1 MINATMYIILAIEFA
16 IIGFSGGFIAG
27 FMLGTKE
34 DRMRMKQVSDRAESA
49 DDPIPFPIQP
59 KEERQYDAKKIFN
72 YLKIVRSICNSCNE
86 CSKCMFWKEHEL
98 YGECILADRN
108 PCDWE
113 VSE

>member
-1 MINATMYIILAIEFA
+1 MSIDCPMCDDYGYCCWDEECPNKIE
-16 IIGFSGGFIAG
+16 
-27 FMLGTKE
+27 KE
-34 DRMRMKQVSDRAESA
+34 DCQYFICGKDK
-49 DDPIPFPIQP
+49 P

-113 VSE
+113 VGE